1 MPNNT
6 INISF
11 DVLKL
16 QGAKKITGKDGK
28 EYVAICIPESRIKP
42 FNGKNG
48 EALYLSIDVKANKGG
63 ENEHGKTHFVAE
75 ATTKEERAAKTL
87 LPIIGNGKEFVFGEG
102 SGSQSTPRQPSRNG
116 AVPAAQHPLMQDNSG
131 SDDIPW

>member
-11 DVLKL
+11 DILKL

-28 EYVAICIPESRIKP
+28 EYVAICIPDSRLKP

-48 EALYLSIDVKANKGG
+48 EALYLGLDIKSNKNG
-63 ENEHGKTHFVAE
+63 EDERGKTHFVAE

-102 SGSQSTPRQPSRNG
+102 SGGFKRQATEKNRLPNKPIEESE
-116 AVPAAQHPLMQDNSG
+116 QET
-131 SDDIPW
+131 DDIPF

>member
-11 DVLKL
+11 DLLKL

-28 EYVAICIPESRIKP
+28 EYVAICIPESRIKV

-48 EALYLSIDVKANKGG
+48 ESMYLGLDVKANKGG
-63 ENEHGKTHFVAE
+63 EDERGKTHFVAE
-75 ATTKEERAAKTL
+75 ATTKEERLAKTL
-87 LPIIGNGKEFVFGEG
+87 LPIIGNGKEFVFGG
-102 SGSQSTPRQPSRNG
+102 SGGQRQQSAPVRQQKNQPSE
-116 AVPAAQHPLMQDNSG
+116 
-131 SDDIPW
+131 DDSEIPFN